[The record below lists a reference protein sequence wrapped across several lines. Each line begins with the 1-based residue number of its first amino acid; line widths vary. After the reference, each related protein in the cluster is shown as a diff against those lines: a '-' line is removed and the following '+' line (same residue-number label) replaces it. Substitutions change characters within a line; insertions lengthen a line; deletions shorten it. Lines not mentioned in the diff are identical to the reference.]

1 MTIRGRNDQHV
12 RTAVERHDPLVGRVV
27 GEVADNQYRILEK
40 IAAGGFGAIY
50 RGKHLTTGLDVAVK
64 VLHPSHAANRSV
76 IARFR
81 REGSMLSKL
90 RAPHTVT
97 TYELGEAPDGMLY
110 IVMELLRG
118 VSLHE
123 RLRARGA
130 LPWRDALATARAICS
145 SLAEAH
151 ELGIIHRD
159 LKPANIHLEPREGG
173 ADFVKV
179 LDFGI
184 AKIRRDTGIDDG
196 HDLTSAGQMIGTIDY
211 MSPEQILGV
220 TCDGRSDLFT
230 VGILIYEMTAG
241 RRPFADS
248 ATPTSMLAALLT
260 QTPPLLSSEVAVS
273 PALDE
278 LVQRCLHRE
287 PAGRFATVADLIA
300 AIDSVLDTVDEEGET
315 RLIDL
320 GSLEPGS
327 PSPLVDEDATIM
339 ADMVSSIGLSI
350 NSPVESS
357 TMTAPGVAPG
367 VATEPSPDASKPPPS
382 DSLVT
387 TLPSAQRKTTRTIGG
402 YTPAPMRRTTTA
414 PAGSRPPPPV
424 GSHAPAPAPPL
435 P

>member
-1 MTIRGRNDQHV
+1 MTRRGRHDELD
-12 RTAVERHDPLVGRVV
+12 RTAVERHDPLLGRVV
-27 GEVADNQYRILEK
+27 GEIADNQYRLLEK

-64 VLHPSHAANRSV
+64 VLHPSHAADRNV

-81 REGSMLSKL
+81 REGTMLSSL

-97 TYELGEAPDGMLY
+97 TYEFGEAADGMLY

-130 LPWRDALATARAICS
+130 LPWRDALLIARAICS

-151 ELGIIHRD
+151 ALGIIHRD
-159 LKPANIHLEPREGG
+159 LKPANVQLEPRPGST
-173 ADFVKV
+173 DFVKV

-184 AKIRRDTGIDDG
+184 AKIRRDTRIDDG
-196 HDLTSAGQMIGTIDY
+196 NDLTTAGQMIGTIDY
-211 MSPEQILGV
+211 MSPEQILGA

-230 VGILIYEMTAG
+230 VGIVLYEMIAG

-260 QTPPLLSSEVAVS
+260 QTAPPLSSWVEVS

-287 PAGRFATVADLIA
+287 PVDRFASVADLIA
-300 AIDSVLDTVDEEGET
+300 AIDSVLGAVDEESET
-315 RLIDL
+315 RLLDVAAL
-320 GSLEPGS
+320 REATPA
-327 PSPLVDEDATIM
+327 PVVDEDATIAAPLLDEDATIAAEM
-339 ADMVSSIGLSI
+339 FASIEAALRPSVASSVASSVTSSVASSVA
-350 NSPVESS
+350 SPSS
-357 TMTAPGVAPG
+357 GPPVDPVPTAAP
-367 VATEPSPDASKPPPS
+367 VP
-382 DSLVT
+382 
-387 TLPSAQRKTTRTIGG
+387 RKSTRTIGG
-402 YTPAPMRRTTTA
+402 YTPAPVRRATTGEPRGPTPLA
-414 PAGSRPPPPV
+414 
-424 GSHAPAPAPPL
+424 APPA
-435 P
+435 